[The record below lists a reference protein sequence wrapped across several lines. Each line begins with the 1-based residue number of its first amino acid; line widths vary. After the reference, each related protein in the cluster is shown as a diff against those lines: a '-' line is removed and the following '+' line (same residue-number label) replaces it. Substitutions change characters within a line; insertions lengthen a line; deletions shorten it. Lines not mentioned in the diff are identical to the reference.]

1 MDNKEL
7 EKKVQIFTTH
17 ICLMP
22 TSQQYSIY
30 LQYCRLNDGQI
41 LNCNIHTMEELD
53 NVMRLNGITTF
64 KDFDSVDKLRFH
76 FRETFFKYENGKLY
90 SDNDLNGL
98 LNNCFEYYK
107 FILENKALFKDFLN

>member
-7 EKKVQIFTTH
+7 EKKVLILTTH
-17 ICLMP
+17 IGLMSN
-22 TSQQYSIY
+22 SQQYSIY
-30 LQYCRLNDGQI
+30 LQYCRLNDGQ
-41 LNCNIHTMEELD
+41 NCNIHIMEELD

-64 KDFDSVDKLRFH
+64 KDFDGVEKLRFH

-90 SDNDLNGL
+90 SDNHLDGL

-107 FILENKALFKDFLN
+107 FILENKALFKDFLD